1 MSYPGLSVSL
11 VANETSAREDI
22 MIIDC
27 GRCEARGLACANCA
41 AAVLV
46 TDSAEAGHP
55 YPSQPDL
62 GPAELRA
69 LTVLANAGLIPPL
82 RYAPRM
88 ARAS

>member
-1 MSYPGLSVSL
+1 M
-11 VANETSAREDI
+11 

-27 GRCEARGLACANCA
+27 ARCDSHGIACANCA
-41 AAVLV
+41 V
-46 TDSAEAGHP
+46 TALAEPEA
-55 YPSQPDL
+55 DL

-69 LTVLANAGLIPPL
+69 LAALASAGLIPPL

>member
-1 MSYPGLSVSL
+1 
-11 VANETSAREDI
+11 

-46 TDSAEAGHP
+46 TGNAEPGHP
-55 YPSQPDL
+55 DPGQPDL

-69 LTVLANAGLIPPL
+69 LMVLASAGLVPPL
-82 RYAPRM
+82 RYVPRM

>member
-1 MSYPGLSVSL
+1 
-11 VANETSAREDI
+11 

-27 GRCEARGLACANCA
+27 TRCDSHGIACATCA
-41 AAVLV
+41 VGAL
-46 TDSAEAGHP
+46 AEPEAE
-55 YPSQPDL
+55 L

-69 LTVLANAGLIPPL
+69 LAVLASAGLIPPL